1 MLVRDID
8 TIRTIEPVNQNID
21 FDTLFPFLEQAEY
34 KYIINPVLGKEQ
46 YDALDAAI
54 TDDDLT
60 AAQTALLAMVRKAI
74 VFYAL
79 YEAVPR
85 IQVMVSDMG
94 VVEPTAE
101 RIAQA
106 PQWKTSELRA
116 SYWSNA
122 QTYRQATQ
130 ELLQDNQA
138 DYPLWVDSRAYT
150 VFNGLFIRTSR
161 ELADVIGMSEDIASF
176 VAMRPAIE
184 RSEESYLRG
193 VLSQPFMVYLKELM
207 AINDLSEE
215 EAIVVGYARK
225 ALGHYALYESVPTIT
240 FAMREGVLQVVS
252 NAAAAMKLY
261 QPLSDTQRVELRQKA
276 ERDGRFYLTTLK
288 EYVEDNADD
297 FPTYK
302 SSTAYI
308 GAQPYQP
315 LPVQAGHNSFML

>member
-8 TIRTIEPVNQNID
+8 TIRTIEPVNRNIEYA
-21 FDTLFPFLEQAEY
+21 TLQPFLEQAEY
-34 KYIINPVLGKEQ
+34 KYIITPVLGKDQ

-54 TDDDLT
+54 TADDLT

-101 RIAQA
+101 RVAQA

-130 ELLQDNQA
+130 ELLQDAQG
-138 DYPLWVDSRAYT
+138 DYPLWVGSRAYT
-150 VFNGLFIRTSR
+150 VFNGLFLRTAR

-193 VLSQPFMVYLKELM
+193 VLSQPFMVGLKENM
-207 AINDLSEE
+207 AADDLSEK
-215 EAIVVGYARK
+215 EAVVVDYARK
-225 ALGHYALYESVPTIT
+225 AVGHYALYEAIPMLTL
-240 FAMREGVLQVVS
+240 AMREGVIQAVS
-252 NAAAAMKLY
+252 NNAAGLKLY
-261 QPLSDTQRVELRQKA
+261 QPLSDAQRLELRQKA
-276 ERDGRFYLTTLK
+276 ERDGRAYLTSLK

-308 GAQPYQP
+308 GATPYQP
-315 LPVQAGHNSFML
+315 LPDQYGRQSFML